1 MRHQL
6 VRVVYEN
13 QPYLI
18 TRREDGA
25 LDRAYGPF
33 APGTEPSLRMCGP
46 DTEVHRRRTLA
57 TLEQLLPISPSLP
70 SSEDTLAGG

>member
-1 MRHQL
+1 MRHQP

-13 QPYLI
+13 QPYLV
-18 TRREDGA
+18 TRREDGS

-33 APGTEPSLRMCGP
+33 VPGTEPSLRMCGP
-46 DTEVHRRRTLA
+46 DTEVHRQHTLA
-57 TLEQLLPISPSLP
+57 TLEQLLPISPPLP